1 MRAAGV
7 ELAEL
12 KAVHSEVAALVAQR
26 AKVRTPRRSGRL
38 ASTVRG
44 NKAAARAT
52 VSAGRAAVPYANPI
66 HWGWPARGIEAQPW
80 LSDTA
85 TDTEPQWLRLF
96 EAGIRQ
102 AIDDIEG
109 A

>member
-1 MRAAGV
+1 MKAAGV

-12 KAVHSEVAALVAQR
+12 KAVHSRVAAMVAQR
-26 AKVRTPRRSGRL
+26 ASSTAPRRTGRL

-52 VSAGRAAVPYANPI
+52 VMAGRASVPYANPI
-66 HWGWPARGIEAQPW
+66 HWGWPARGIAAQPW
-80 LSDTA
+80 MSDAA
-85 TDTEPQWLRLF
+85 TDTESQWLQVF

-102 AIDDIEG
+102 AIDQIEG